1 MIFEEELKEKGFEFI
16 CNKNGLTQVIYKY
29 SDFETLSFYI
39 REHTCT
45 DGSVALCI
53 VDLEMYDYINEYH
66 YFQITYNLF
75 FKDINK
81 FYELLTLLNYPI
93 KGKC

>member
-16 CNKNGLTQVIYKY
+16 RNKNNLTRVIYKY
-29 SDFETLSFYI
+29 SNFETLSFYT
-39 REHTCT
+39 REHTCP
-45 DGSVALCI
+45 DGSIVLCI
-53 VDLEMYDYINEYH
+53 VDLHMFDEINNCT
-66 YFQITYNLF
+66 YFRINYNLF

-93 KGKC
+93 K